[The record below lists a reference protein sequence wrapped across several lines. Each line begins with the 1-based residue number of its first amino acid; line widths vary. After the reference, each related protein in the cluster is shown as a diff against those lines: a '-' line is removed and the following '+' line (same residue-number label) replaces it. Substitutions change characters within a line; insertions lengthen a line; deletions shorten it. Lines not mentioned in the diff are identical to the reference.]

1 MVTAIVAYVVVGLA
15 IGLIVHVMGS
25 RTTTLAGMT
34 GIGGAAGV
42 IGGVVANLIFSDDIQ
57 LDLAGWAGSIILA
70 IVAVL
75 VITTRAPQPQETT
88 TES

>member
-1 MVTAIVAYVVVGLA
+1 MATAIVAYVLVGLA
-15 IGLIVHVMGS
+15 IGVIVHLMGS
-25 RTTTLAGMT
+25 RTTTLAGMA

-42 IGGVVANLIFSDDIQ
+42 IGGVVANLLFSDDIQ

-75 VITTRAPQPQETT
+75 VITTRAPESQETT
-88 TES
+88 TEN